1 MIAIIDYD
9 IGNVSAIENMLSR
22 IGVISEITNDFHK
35 INKAEKIILP
45 GNGSYDACILG
56 LRKTGLIPLL
66 EEMVL
71 GRETPILGICVGAQ
85 MLGNASEEGQES
97 GLGWVDMNVK
107 RLPNDIG
114 IKVPHMGWSEVITNL
129 ENVLLTNSLEK
140 DARFYFSH
148 SYYMAPKNNCD
159 IALICNYGIKFAA
172 AISVKNILGVQFHP
186 EKSHRFGK
194 GLLKNFATSGTL

>member
-22 IGVISEITNDFHK
+22 IGAISEITNDFHK

-71 GRETPILGICVGAQ
+71 GRMIPILGICVGAQ
-85 MLGNASEEGQES
+85 MLGQTSEEGQES
-97 GLGWVDMNVK
+97 GLGWVDMAV
-107 RLPNDIG
+107 RRFPNDIG
-114 IKVPHMGWSEVITNL
+114 VKVPHMGWNDVSANFQNNL
-129 ENVLLTNSLEK
+129 LIRGLEK
-140 DARFYFSH
+140 ESRFYFSH
-148 SYYMAPKNNCD
+148 SYYMAPKNSGDIVLNC
-159 IALICNYGIKFAA
+159 NHGINFAA
-172 AISVKNILGVQFHP
+172 AISVKNIFGVQFHP

-194 GLLKNFATSGTL
+194 QLLKNFAINDAL